1 MAEKN
6 GTGQKRCRERERRT
20 ERKEKSG
27 RQERQCYG
35 SRKFLELMVHNK
47 RMSVPKL
54 IMSVHAGLISFPA
67 FNKYVAMVIR
77 HNFST
82 RRDLVREHRHVYT
95 RECANT
101 VRVNLTRESTRK
113 RRERERD
120 GGEIAHAMYYV
131 DIRWTVTAQ
140 CHWVIRFLTE
150 TLNRGIMLSPGSF
163 FRLFLLL
170 SLLFPFP
177 LSISLS
183 RSTHSV
189 RTHTDKTNAPVS
201 RARDECV
208 ISPRTN
214 DCPYVFSGTKRTP
227 RLEACALPS
236 ATVHRVKHSL
246 SRSALS
252 MQWFMHLEFSGAPRK
267 LIKSYWLIVPS
278 LPPSPP
284 FSYFLLAASRLRCV
298 YLRKFFSSPT
308 GSILSPW
315 IFRSDNRWMFVL
327 LMLER
332 RD

>member
-1 MAEKN
+1 
-6 GTGQKRCRERERRT
+6 
-20 ERKEKSG
+20 
-27 RQERQCYG
+27 
-35 SRKFLELMVHNK
+35 
-47 RMSVPKL
+47 
-54 IMSVHAGLISFPA
+54 
-67 FNKYVAMVIR
+67 
-77 HNFST
+77 
-82 RRDLVREHRHVYT
+82 
-95 RECANT
+95 
-101 VRVNLTRESTRK
+101 
-113 RRERERD
+113 
-120 GGEIAHAMYYV
+120 
-131 DIRWTVTAQ
+131 
-140 CHWVIRFLTE
+140 
-150 TLNRGIMLSPGSF
+150 MLSPGSF

-183 RSTHSV
+183 RSVH
-189 RTHTDKTNAPVS
+189 THTDKTNAPVS

-236 ATVHRVKHSL
+236 PTVHRVKHSL

-284 FSYFLLAASRLRCV
+284 FSYFLLAASRLRYV